1 MILYL
6 PFRSDSPGRRN
17 ENSAHVENHCSIGA
31 ASKVRP
37 SVGPLV
43 PALDVFQ
50 EGCPPRPLETGGLE
64 TAPYTHG
71 KAEARGARD
80 PAPSAEVG

>member
-1 MILYL
+1 M
-6 PFRSDSPGRRN
+6 
-17 ENSAHVENHCSIGA
+17 
-31 ASKVRP
+31 RP

-71 KAEARGARD
+71 EAEAVWEEGTGPDVPALPPTQASILESEGPARHL
-80 PAPSAEVG
+80 